1 MDQDTVNAIATEFT
15 DLLDAIGLTAP
26 GNVDAALEALAVHFS
41 PHLAD
46 KLRDQLDNRSGRAP
60 FIRLQNMT
68 TDEVVRILSSE
79 NIQIGAVLLS
89 KLPVSSAAEV
99 LGKLPG
105 DARGALHSQCG
116 RPPILRRTPWCVSFM
131 HWLPTIAVPG

>member
-1 MDQDTVNAIATEFT
+1 MDRDTVNAVATEFA

-60 FIRLQNMT
+60 FIRLQKMT

-89 KLPVSSAAEV
+89 KLPVSRAAEV

-131 HWLPTIAVPG
+131 HWLPTIAIPG